1 MSLWAPARS
10 SGAGTLHLAPADLLM
25 QLAGNHTK
33 PASRETCCRAAVKP
47 RPIRMS
53 PYAPARK
60 ARSPKGAQPQKRRV
74 AHHNDPPPA
83 REKEELGEKPL
94 RASSSLRGAWKEKT
108 AEGAPQTAFLERR
121 YSIPKEYGFCVNK
134 S

>member
-1 MSLWAPARS
+1 MI
-10 SGAGTLHLAPADLLM
+10 
-25 QLAGNHTK
+25 QLAGK
-33 PASRETCCRAAVKP
+33 PHQTREP
-47 RPIRMS
+47 RGLLPS
-53 PYAPARK
+53 GGKTSANPYVPLRPCAH
-60 ARSPKGAQPQKRRV
+60 GAQSGPMGTAHEKRRV

-134 S
+134 P